1 MREFALLAVS
11 GRDADG
17 WRARDLDVVGGF
29 GGDAGTWRGGEGAAG
44 AAKGAA
50 EGDERHGGRDLGGD
64 GGGGGGGCGGNNC
77 RWSPR
82 WVAGRSSDGK
92 VLAGGRG

>member
-1 MREFALLAVS
+1 MREFALLAVP

-29 GGDAGTWRGGEGAAG
+29 GGDAGTRRGGEGAAG

-50 EGDERHGGRDLGGD
+50 EGGERHCGRD
-64 GGGGGGGCGGNNC
+64 
-77 RWSPR
+77 WAAAAAAATI
-82 WVAGRSSDGK
+82 AG
-92 VLAGGRG
+92 